1 MRWLNYNRVDI
12 SSSKLRNNNLKYKDA
27 ALPIVSNAKPCAL
40 ISVQSQNS
48 GASAHKNGIFKAE
61 AFSAPE
67 KKFVAKSMPASSLYY
82 IISETPIRWRDFIT
96 VAILFFIN
104 LLNYMDRFTIAGVLT
119 EVQEFYNI
127 GDWEAG
133 LLQTVFISFYMVF
146 APTFGYFGD
155 RYSRKKIMICG
166 VVVWSGAVLFSSF
179 VPKEHFL
186 VFLLLRGVVGIGE
199 ASYQTVA
206 ITILGDLFT
215 KQMRSRMLMLFYFA
229 VPIGSGL
236 GFIVGSKVAKA
247 AYNQWQWGVRVTPP
261 LGVICILLAIFVL
274 KEPKRGAAEQNTNS
288 EPTSW
293 LDDLR
298 YLWSNRSYVWSTFG
312 FTCVAFTVGSLSWW
326 TPNFVIYS
334 QRSRGI
340 EPDNSEINLVFGLIT
355 CLAGFFGVAVGSTA
369 SQIWRRTNPRADP
382 LVCAI
387 GLTLC
392 VPFLYAALCTVEH
405 SLTLCWPLIFATI
418 TLLCIN
424 WSILSDI
431 LLSVIVPYRRSTAT
445 ACQILVSHLLGDA
458 SSPYIIGQLSDIL
471 RGTDQSDIVRF
482 VSLKN
487 ALFMTTFTTVLGAF
501 FFYGVAWYI
510 EESQKKMND
519 ELNSCLQPVAITS
532 SSSEFPSIL
541 NNDLPYNS
549 SEEQL
554 VAESDT
560 FTRAGDKSV
569 EAEI

>member
-1 MRWLNYNRVDI
+1 MCYFCRA
-12 SSSKLRNNNLKYKDA
+12 SYKDA
-27 ALPIVSNAKPCAL
+27 ALPVVSNAKPCAL

-61 AFSAPE
+61 VFSAPE
-67 KKFVAKSMPASSLYY
+67 KKFVSKSMPASSLYY

-166 VVVWSGAVLFSSF
+166 VIVWSGAVLFSSF
-179 VPKEHFL
+179 VPKEYFL

-215 KQMRSRMLMLFYFA
+215 KQMRSL
-229 VPIGSGL
+229 
-236 GFIVGSKVAKA
+236 AKA
-247 AYNQWQWGVRVTPP
+247 AHNQWQWGVRVTPP

-274 KEPKRGAAEQNTNS
+274 KEPKRGAAEQNINS

-298 YLWSNRSYVWSTFG
+298 YLLSNRCYVWSTLG
-312 FTCVAFTVGSLSWW
+312 FTCVAFT
-326 TPNFVIYS
+326 
-334 QRSRGI
+334 RSRGI

-369 SQIWRRTNPRADP
+369 SQIWRHTNPRADP

-431 LLSVIVPYRRSTAT
+431 LLSVIVPHRRSTAT

-471 RGTDQSDIVRF
+471 RGTDQSDVVRF

-510 EESQKKMND
+510 EET
-519 ELNSCLQPVAITS
+519 CLQPVAITS

-554 VAESDT
+554 VTESDT
-560 FTRAGDKSV
+560 FKRAGDKSV

>member
-1 MRWLNYNRVDI
+1 MYLNN
-12 SSSKLRNNNLKYKDA
+12 
-27 ALPIVSNAKPCAL
+27 
-40 ISVQSQNS
+40 
-48 GASAHKNGIFKAE
+48 
-61 AFSAPE
+61 
-67 KKFVAKSMPASSLYY
+67 
-82 IISETPIRWRDFIT
+82 
-96 VAILFFIN
+96 
-104 LLNYMDRFTIAGVLT
+104 
-119 EVQEFYNI
+119 FY
-127 GDWEAG
+127 W
-133 LLQTVFISFYMVF
+133 QHVF
-146 APTFGYFGD
+146 
-155 RYSRKKIMICG
+155 C
-166 VVVWSGAVLFSSF
+166 
-179 VPKEHFL
+179 
-186 VFLLLRGVVGIGE
+186 
-199 ASYQTVA
+199 
-206 ITILGDLFT
+206 
-215 KQMRSRMLMLFYFA
+215 
-229 VPIGSGL
+229 SGL

-247 AYNQWQWGVRVTPP
+247 AHNQWQWGVRVTPP

-274 KEPKRGAAEQNTNS
+274 KEPKRGAAEQNINS

-298 YLWSNRSYVWSTFG
+298 YLLSKYFELFVLR
-312 FTCVAFTVGSLSWW
+312 CISLLCLVDAW
-326 TPNFVIYS
+326 FYLRRIYGRQFELVDS
-334 QRSRGI
+334 KFCHIQSAK
-340 EPDNSEINLVFGLIT
+340 SINLVFGLIT

-369 SQIWRRTNPRADP
+369 SQIWRHTNPRADP

-431 LLSVIVPYRRSTAT
+431 LLSVIVPHRRSTAT

-471 RGTDQSDIVRF
+471 RGTDQSDVVRF

-510 EESQKKMND
+510 EET
-519 ELNSCLQPVAITS
+519 CLQPVAITS

-554 VAESDT
+554 VTESDT
-560 FTRAGDKSV
+560 FKRAGDKSV

>member
-1 MRWLNYNRVDI
+1 MRWLNCNRVDI
-12 SSSKLRNNNLKYKDA
+12 SSSHLRNNNLKYKDA
-27 ALPIVSNAKPCAL
+27 ALPVVSNAKPCAL

-48 GASAHKNGIFKAE
+48 GATAHTNGIFKTE
-61 AFSAPE
+61 VFSAPE
-67 KKFVAKSMPASSLYY
+67 KKFVPKSMPASSLYY
-82 IISETPIRWRDFIT
+82 IISETPIKWRDFIT

-166 VVVWSGAVLFSSF
+166 VIVWSGAVLFSSF

-186 VFLLLRGVVGIGE
+186 LFLLLRGVVGIGE

-298 YLWSNRSYVWSTFG
+298 YLLSNRSYVWSTFG

-405 SLTLCWPLIFATI
+405 SLALCW
-418 TLLCIN
+418 
-424 WSILSDI
+424 
-431 LLSVIVPYRRSTAT
+431 SVIVPHRRSTAT

-471 RGTDQSDIVRF
+471 RGADQSDIVRF

-501 FFYGVAWYI
+501 FFYGVAWFI

-519 ELNSCLQPVAITS
+519 ELNSSFKPVAITS
-532 SSSEFPSIL
+532 SSSEFPSIF
-541 NNDLPYNS
+541 NNDSSCNS